1 MRLGVM
7 MDGTIRLQTYLDWNA
22 SAPLRPQARAA
33 IEAALDLVG
42 NPSSVHASG
51 RAARQAVE
59 LARAD
64 VAALIGARARNV
76 IFTSGATEANALAL
90 SPAWVGEPQ
99 ARLLISGIEHP
110 SVRAGGRFPESA
122 REDIPVTRAGV
133 VDLDWLGA
141 RLAKGGR
148 MLVSV
153 MLANNETGIIQPV
166 AAVAEMVH
174 AAGGLLHVDAVQGPG
189 KIDFDINVLGADL
202 LSLSAHKFG
211 GPKGIGALILASD
224 DLHIAEPLMKGGGQE
239 RGARPGTEN
248 VIGIVG
254 FGAAAAAVR
263 LGGAEEAV
271 RAGQLRDRLEAG
283 LREACPGA
291 VIFGA
296 ECPRLPNTTMVAI
309 PGLKAETA
317 LIALD
322 LEGIAVSAGSACS
335 SGKVAASPVLAAM
348 GVSPDLAQGAVRVSL
363 GPDTTEV
370 EIEIFLN
377 AWTKRVMGLSKGS
390 RGLAA

>member
-1 MRLGVM
+1 
-7 MDGTIRLQTYLDWNA
+7 MDGNIKLQTYLDWNA

-33 IEAALDLVG
+33 IDAALDLVG

-51 RAARQAVE
+51 RTTRHAIEKARE
-59 LARAD
+59 E
-64 VAALIGARARNV
+64 VAALVGAQARNV

-90 SPAWVGEPQ
+90 SPALVGGEPH
-99 ARLLISGIEHP
+99 ARLLISTIEHP
-110 SVRAGGRFPESA
+110 SVRGGGRFPA
-122 REDIPVTRAGV
+122 ATREDIPVTPAGV
-133 VDLDWLGA
+133 VDLDWLGR
-141 RLAKGGR
+141 RLAAKGGR
-148 MLVSV
+148 VLASV
-153 MLANNETGIIQPV
+153 MLANNETGVIQPI
-166 AAVAEMVH
+166 AAVAQLVH

-189 KIDFDINVLGADL
+189 KIIFDINDLGADL

-211 GPKGIGALILASD
+211 GPKGVGALVLASEN
-224 DLHIAEPLMKGGGQE
+224 LHISDPLVKGGGQE

-248 VIGIVG
+248 VLGIVG
-254 FGAAAAAVR
+254 MGAAAAAVR
-263 LGGAEEAV
+263 LQEAEEAIRV
-271 RAGQLRDRLEAG
+271 GRLRERLETG
-283 LREACPGA
+283 LRAACPDA
-291 VIFGA
+291 VVFGA
-296 ECPRLPNTTMVAI
+296 DSPRLPNTTMVAAA
-309 PGLKAETA
+309 GLKAETA

-348 GVSPDLAQGAVRVSL
+348 GVAPDLVQGAVRVSL
-363 GPDTTEV
+363 GPATTEV